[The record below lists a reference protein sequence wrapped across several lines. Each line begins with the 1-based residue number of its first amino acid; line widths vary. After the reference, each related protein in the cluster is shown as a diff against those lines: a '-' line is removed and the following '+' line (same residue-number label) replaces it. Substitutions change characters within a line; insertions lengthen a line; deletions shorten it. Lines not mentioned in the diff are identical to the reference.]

1 MAIGAL
7 MVFRSSARL
16 ISSIFS
22 LRLNRNLQIWC
33 FLSRVAIS
41 ESDADNTITPLSSM
55 VLAVSVEK
63 LASIPKSGP
72 EIKNHCTLM
81 GISGENPASIP
92 KSGPEIKNRC
102 TLKGISGEN
111 PASIRK
117 FGLEIKNHC
126 TLMGISGENPAS
138 IRKSGP
144 EIKNHCSPGVVAFC
158 RRNHSSLRQRK
169 LESDSEDR
177 CSHGSC
183 RRNHSSM

>member
-1 MAIGAL
+1 

-55 VLAVSVEK
+55 VLAVSERN
-63 LASIPKSGP
+63 LASI
-72 EIKNHCTLM
+72 L
-81 GISGENPASIP
+81 

-102 TLKGISGEN
+102 TLKGISGKN
-111 PASIRK
+111 LASIRK
-117 FGLEIKNHC
+117 SGPEIKNRC

-144 EIKNHCSPGVVAFC
+144 EIKNRCTLMGISGENPTSIRKSGPEIKNHCSPGVVAVC
-158 RRNHSSLRQRK
+158 RRNHSPSRQRR
-169 LESDSEDR
+169 LVSDADLVAATTVAGRTILCYRKE
-177 CSHGSC
+177 
-183 RRNHSSM
+183 N